1 MGNKKFTCFKR
12 PTQVMFFNGT
22 EFKAGI
28 AYQTDIICS
37 CCGSVNTIEQIYDA
51 FDQLSAKERER
62 FSASEAIWDMP
73 WVDFNDEI
81 KDDYEEDS

>member
-1 MGNKKFTCFKR
+1 MSNNKFTCFMK

-37 CCGSVNTIEQIYDA
+37 CCGSVNSIEQVYDA
-51 FDQLSAKERER
+51 FNLLPAKERAR
-62 FSASEAIWDMP
+62 LMASEAIWDMP
-73 WVDFNDEI
+73 WIDFNEEI
-81 KDDYEEDS
+81 KDE